1 METATGAGAKPAL
14 HAQPPS
20 RQSHNRRRAVRI
32 AVIVA
37 SVCLAAALGV
47 GAAWAYSYNALD
59 LTWYTNHRDDTEFT
73 VSNAGQMQAFAA
85 LVNGDAVG
93 ASGKPLDP
101 VSFEGKTVKLGGGVN
116 LGFSGEFTPI
126 GTAKNPFKGTF
137 DGQGNAIGG
146 LNITKPTSTNGIGL
160 FGVTGEG
167 SHLLNVSL
175 DDSAKVTLTSDDA
188 SFENVGSLVGL
199 CGGRID
205 NCQSRARVTL
215 MHTATDVSG
224 EVMKNVGGL
233 VGNVQGPMG
242 GAQFAGIL
250 KAETPAN
257 AYTEEGGKSKATV
270 VENVGGVVGYF
281 GGDLSDCMNAGQL
294 LLITSGKSGVDRFGS
309 SVDAKSLYVGGV
321 GGYGLGNVEGCSN
334 TANLFT
340 TSIAGASMDDMG
352 NENARQADGGA
363 DGMGGVVGSLRGIAM
378 AGLGDNRG
386 DPGLE
391 PGAPKLTLS
400 NCSNTGYVSG
410 LHTVGGIVGAQGSN
424 TEIRRCTNGM
434 AGLDATSNVG
444 HVRTTRWNKPSGGGI
459 AGQSWGTISYSR
471 NHGQSENTKTGYFTA
486 GICGMLERHEQQ
498 KSTPE
503 IYACYSTGNV
513 YCGGATAAYREGGIV
528 GENDHFC
535 NVHDNVFMY
544 GTVSTQIKGREDAD
558 DAAAGANYG
567 TVANTTVVYE
577 TPKQA
582 AEKNGVYIGSG
593 EAVAI
598 LNKLAANDG
607 WASYYFI
614 TKNANNGFPVLNGQ
628 AEPDGRIDLA
638 SIACDVAYRKDASYT
653 VAYNPTPKLSVNVTV
668 DGVSRE
674 LVQGSDYKVV
684 ADPAALND
692 QGVCK
697 GITNGE
703 RPYEATIEGIG
714 NYYGSPSQKTAY
726 GIGKGDF
733 KECTVSVVDGKWT
746 GKPLNEPAVSVADAG
761 GSVVSPDDYTY
772 AVNDGQDCVLN
783 TVYPVKA
790 TAKPQSNYQGTAT
803 GTYAIDAVDIYK
815 DADTIG
821 ITYQNQVWYYDEDK
835 NGLYEVVTADGQG
848 NPLPEGAPLHYD
860 AEGLPCVMPQ
870 TYTDAQTGE
879 ALTRTTYVNAEG
891 RTLTVAEPRR
901 KDAAGQPVYGDMA
914 ADWTGSAIRPQ
925 VIGVLYDGKLLKGAT
940 EDELAQD
947 PELRKSA
954 RYAVIYGATNDATK
968 GNPPYNVNATTSETQ
983 PEASVIV
990 KGNEQGAFRNYAY
1003 MNFKIKPV
1011 AAQADNIVVKLK
1023 KPEEQMR
1030 LPYAGGRLPALP
1042 AMRNVQP
1049 TGNINNDAEV
1059 RYAPD
1064 PAAYRED
1071 DPSTY
1076 TVLDGANW
1084 KLEFDHA
1091 ENAEG
1096 APLDEKGS
1104 GYEKDAQVH
1113 LKVAPTEQCSVT
1125 GWSSK
1130 DIASAWTVYNGGAS
1144 SVYITDPDIQAEV
1157 TSTVYDPNKPN
1168 PDTRLVNTRTGY
1180 TLKFG
1185 TDYDL
1190 YSDQALPAY
1199 NPKTDRIEG
1208 EVQLAGKGSYQGSLT
1223 LPYTLEKG
1231 TLEDGLF
1238 GDIMGYLAPWV
1249 WADPGVEPGTL
1260 DLILSQQLPWRQNGY
1275 NAGDLSKLLNLMV
1288 PSGDDYRGER
1298 SFTVESIEKDGEP
1311 VDKVG
1316 ELGASYRLRV
1326 RFDPQRSHYFST
1338 AQTPV
1343 QEVAASMGTSSIDG
1357 TLGLSSL
1364 SKAEISPKEYMYTG
1378 SEIMPTFAYYDAAGD
1393 KVDPS
1398 FFSFVY
1404 PQGGKGVP
1412 LEPGDYNVPSED
1424 KSHPGRYDDLRVT
1437 GDGVHY
1443 NQNKKTDPETFG
1455 NQLRFSDATTDL
1467 SFKVVPAD
1475 IADAAKVRVQVDE
1488 ALYAPGAPAQPDVAF
1503 FDAATGA
1510 KLNFVKGAD
1519 YTLSYRNNAQ
1529 AGSPASDEPPTA
1541 IITPMANGHL
1551 TVSGQA
1557 ASGMEV
1563 PFTIKG
1569 DGIDAADASWD
1580 FAPRIVVHGDGTLS
1594 QPGAVGVAGD
1604 TRLALDSYRV
1614 EAGAYADGRFTVR
1627 SDGWRQGDQA
1637 YLRVTGVKE
1646 GVLSGTKVLGPV
1658 QVVAQSEANTFAGGS
1673 QSLKAQAADIL
1684 FTGKAAVP
1692 QVRASDNEAPL
1703 VEGRDFKVESA
1714 SVNAGAATVAV
1725 SGLGA
1730 YAGSVDVAF
1739 SINPAPMADVA
1750 VTTKEKIY
1758 TGKQIVLDA
1767 SDVDGVTLNGVVLSG
1782 ADWAV
1787 KPGGF
1792 GPNVNVADGGTATL
1806 VPGTSGNLTGSS
1818 AFAFAISP
1826 APLVNDELE
1835 IASSN
1840 ATYTGAPVELSADTV
1855 QVRDTK
1861 RGRDLAFGTDF
1872 TVAGYKDNVNVGAA
1886 TVYLSGAG
1894 NYSATANSVTK
1905 TFAIKP
1911 ADFSQAAVEGLA
1923 DSYDWRGAGTP
1934 VQPECQVAL
1943 HGVVLPASDYAVSYG
1958 ANDAIGADTGTLT
1971 VTPQGDNVAGQPK
1984 TASFGIAVDLARATV
1999 EAVPNATYEPGSTY
2013 EPELKVSFNGVA
2025 LTEGTH
2031 YAVAYDTSTVGQ
2043 KTLTV
2048 TGVQPCT
2055 GEKQVS
2061 YNIVGKPLSQD
2072 MLTADT
2078 QNLVFTGEAV
2088 TPPVSLKDGTADLV
2102 EGTDY
2107 EVGYDNNVD
2116 ATGEGSPALITVTG
2130 KGNYAGLLTKAFSIA
2145 PKDLASGD
2153 IAATAKA
2160 AGLFSGAPVDAVVQ
2174 ASDVRGEGEPYQLV
2188 LGTDFTLSC
2197 TGNAAVGSQSAM
2209 ATLVGTGN
2217 YAGTR
2222 ALSYDVLGDMAAV
2235 QIQAVPDQ
2243 AYTGH
2248 EVAPLPTASLA
2259 GAPLAAD
2266 TDYTVSYSDNTRP
2279 GTATMTLE
2287 GMGLYVGTA
2296 SIPFVITTPSYTD
2309 PATGITVSGTALVDL
2324 AADGSEVKVE
2334 VKPLS
2339 ADDALYT
2346 QARDAYATDKTDA
2359 FFGWSVELHVI
2370 KDGADR
2376 LVTENFGELSIS
2388 LPVGAAYDGRA
2399 ATVIVRHVDADGIPV
2414 FETRG
2419 VVIDHGMASVVVDRL
2434 SDFFVAVDKAPA
2446 AGTVGLSEQE
2456 QPSVESGAGLAPTG
2470 DSLAGMPFALAAAA
2484 LATLILAFPAFFRKR
2499 KS

>member
-146 LNITKPTSTNGIGL
+146 LNITKPASTNGIGL

-535 NVHDNVFMY
+535 SVHDNVFMY

-653 VAYNPTPKLSVNVTV
+653 AAYNPTPKLSVNVTV
-668 DGVSRE
+668 NGVSRE

-703 RPYEATIEGIG
+703 WPYEATIEGIG

-726 GIGKGDF
+726 GIGRGDF

-772 AVNDGQDCVLN
+772 MVNAGQDCIQKGG
-783 TVYPVKA
+783 YPVLA
-790 TAKPQSNYQGTAT
+790 TAKDASNYQGTAT
-803 GTYAIDAVDIYK
+803 GTYTIDAVDIYK

-835 NGLYEVVTADGQG
+835 NGIYEVVTADNQG
-848 NPLPEGAPLHYD
+848 NPMPEGAPLHYD

-870 TYTDAQTGE
+870 TYTDAQTGST
-879 ALTRTTYVNAEG
+879 LTRTTYVNKEG

-901 KDAAGQPVYGDMA
+901 KDKAGQPVYGDMA
-914 ADWTGSAIRPQ
+914 VDWTGSAIQPK
-925 VIGVLYDGKLLKGAT
+925 VIGVRYDGKLLKGAT
-940 EDELAQD
+940 EDELSKD
-947 PELRKSA
+947 PELRKAA
-954 RYAVIYGATNDATK
+954 RYAVIYGAANDATK
-968 GNPPYNVNATTSETQ
+968 GNPPHNVNATTSEKQ

-990 KGNEQGAFRNYAY
+990 KGNEQGSFRNYAF
-1003 MNFKIKPV
+1003 MNFKIKPIEANDQNIFV
-1011 AAQADNIVVKLK
+1011 AQKTTTLS
-1023 KPEEQMR
+1023 
-1030 LPYAGGRLPALP
+1030 YAGGGLPP
-1042 AMRNVQP
+1042 APATQNQMGVGNVNP
-1049 TGNINNDAEV
+1049 AVEV
-1059 RYAPD
+1059 RYASD
-1064 PAAYRED
+1064 PTTY
-1071 DPSTY
+1071 DPNDASTY

-1084 KLEFDHA
+1084 KLEFDHGTSSA
-1091 ENAEG
+1091 G
-1096 APLDEKGS
+1096 APLEGTTS
-1104 GYEKDAQVH
+1104 GYVNGS
-1113 LKVAPTEQCSVT
+1113 LVYFRVVPTAQCSIE

-1130 DIASAWTVYNGGAS
+1130 PIDGAWEVIEDASHKVWLSDPAIKATWTPKA
-1144 SVYITDPDIQAEV
+1144 
-1157 TSTVYDPNKPN
+1157 YDPANFYPTLKV
-1168 PDTRLVNTRTGY
+1168 VNTATGQE
-1180 TLKFG
+1180 LKLG
-1185 TDYDL
+1185 TDYL
-1190 YSDQALPAY
+1190 IATVPTKYQKPPVY
-1199 NPKTDRIEG
+1199 NPQTGLLEGLMRING
-1208 EVQLAGKGSYQGSLT
+1208 TGGYKGSIDI
-1223 LPYTLEKG
+1223 PYTSERGVLSDAMLDPKG
-1231 TLEDGLF
+1231 RVF
-1238 GDIMGYLAPWV
+1238 SSWSFV
-1249 WADPGVEPGTL
+1249 DPGIAKNTFQRAKYPLV
-1260 DLILSQQLPWRQNGY
+1260 WRQDGWD
-1275 NAGDLSKLLNLMV
+1275 ASDLSKTLNLV
-1288 PSGDDYRGER
+1288 WKNGKAGESR
-1298 SFTVESIEKDGEP
+1298 EAAFTVESIEKDGVA
-1311 VDKVG
+1311 VDKIDEMSTPYVIK
-1316 ELGASYRLRV
+1316 V
-1326 RFDPQRSHYFST
+1326 VFDPARSSWFSSAET
-1338 AQTPV
+1338 PKQAIIVQMEPAQAGP
-1343 QEVAASMGTSSIDG
+1343 GG
-1357 TLGLSSL
+1357 FLSVI
-1364 SKAEISPKEYMYTG
+1364 SKAEIMPHEYSYTG
-1378 SEIMPTFAYYDAAGD
+1378 KEITPQLRMFDGAGTR
-1393 KVDPS
+1393 VDPR

-1404 PQGGKGVP
+1404 PEGGKGVP

-1443 NQNKKTDPETFG
+1443 TQNERTDPAFT
-1455 NQLRFSDATTDL
+1455 SDRLSFKEAGVDL

-1488 ALYAPGAPAQPDVAF
+1488 ALYAPGAPAQPNVTF
-1503 FDAATGA
+1503 YDATTGA

-1529 AGSPASDEPPTA
+1529 AGSPTSDEPPTA
-1541 IITPMANGHL
+1541 IITPTENGHL
-1551 TVSGQA
+1551 TVNGQT

-1604 TRLALDSYRV
+1604 THLTLDSYRA
-1614 EAGAYADGRFTVR
+1614 EAGTYADGRFTAKG
-1627 SDGWRQGDQA
+1627 DGWQQGEQA
-1637 YLRVTGVKE
+1637 YLRVTGVKD

-1673 QSLKAQAADIL
+1673 QLLKAQAADTL

-1692 QVRASDNEAPL
+1692 QVSASDDAKPL
-1703 VEGRDFKVESA
+1703 VEGRDFKAEST
-1714 SVNAGAATVAV
+1714 SVNAGEATVTV

-1730 YAGSVDVAF
+1730 YAGSVGVAF
-1739 SINPAPMADVA
+1739 TIKPAPMTDVS
-1750 VTTKEKIY
+1750 VTTKEKTY
-1758 TGKQIVLDA
+1758 TGQQIVLNA
-1767 SDVDGVTLNGVVLSG
+1767 SDVDSVTLNGVSLLGV
-1782 ADWAV
+1782 DWAV
-1787 KPGGF
+1787 KADGF
-1792 GPNVNVADGGTATL
+1792 GPNVSVADGGTATL
-1806 VPGTSGNLTGSS
+1806 VPGISGNLTGSNK
-1818 AFAFAISP
+1818 FDFAISP

-1840 ATYTGAPVELSADTV
+1840 ATYTGAPVELSADKV

-1861 RGRDLAFGTDF
+1861 RNRDLVFGTDF

-1905 TFAIKP
+1905 TFTIKP
-1911 ADFSQAAVEGLA
+1911 ADFSQATVKGLA

-1934 VQPECQVAL
+1934 VQPVPQVAL
-1943 HGVVLPASDYAVSYG
+1943 RGVVLPASDYEVSYG

-1971 VTPQGDNVAGQPK
+1971 ITPQGSNVTGQPK
-1984 TASFGIAVDLARATV
+1984 TMRFGIAVDMARATV
-1999 EAVPNATYEPGSTY
+1999 EAVPNATYEPDSTY

-2025 LTEGTH
+2025 LTEGMH
-2031 YAVAYDTSTVGQ
+2031 YAVTYDTSTVGQ

-2055 GEKQVS
+2055 GEKKVS
-2061 YNIVGKPLSQD
+2061 YGIEGKPLFEE
-2072 MLTADT
+2072 MLNVDT
-2078 QNLVFTGEAV
+2078 QDLGFTGGFV
-2088 TPPVSLKDGTADLV
+2088 MPPVSLKDGTTDLA
-2102 EGTDY
+2102 EGVDY
-2107 EVGYDNNVD
+2107 EVKYENNVN

-2130 KGNYAGLLTKAFSIA
+2130 KGNYAGMLTKAFSIA

-2160 AGLFSGAPVDAVVQ
+2160 TGLFSGVPVDAVVQ
-2174 ASDVRGEGEPYQLV
+2174 ISDARGDGEPYQLV
-2188 LGTDFTLSC
+2188 LGTDFTVKC
-2197 TGNAAVGSQSAM
+2197 TGNAAVGSQSAT
-2209 ATLVGTGN
+2209 ATLTGTGN
-2217 YAGTR
+2217 YAGAK

-2248 EVAPLPTASLA
+2248 EIVPLPTASLA
-2259 GAPLAAD
+2259 GAPLVAN
-2266 TDYTVSYSDNTRP
+2266 TDYTVSCSDNTRP

-2309 PATGITVSGTALVDL
+2309 PATGVTVSGTALVDL

-2339 ADDALYT
+2339 ADDTPYT

-2359 FFGWSVELHVI
+2359 FFGWSVDLHTMKSGV
-2370 KDGADR
+2370 DT
-2376 LVTENFGELSIS
+2376 LVTENFSSLSIS
-2388 LPVGAAYDGRA
+2388 LPVGAAYDGRT
-2399 ATVIVRHVDADGIPV
+2399 ATVIMRHVGADGIPV
-2414 FETRG
+2414 FETRS

-2446 AGTVGLSEQE
+2446 AGTVGLSEQGR
-2456 QPSVESGAGLAPTG
+2456 PSVESGAGLAPTG
-2470 DSLAGMPFALAAAA
+2470 DSLVGMPFALAAVA